1 MFGSISTWYFRWL
14 GGIQCADDA
23 VGFNRIMLR
32 PQMPA
37 GLDWVKT
44 SHRSVRGEIVSN
56 WSINGDVR
64 VFEFTI
70 PVGVT
75 AIAELPSRAGEV
87 LSEGGKELTD
97 SPEIKLL
104 ESTEGLHRME
114 LGSGTYHFET
124 NME

>member
-23 VGFNRIMLR
+23 VGFNRINLR
-32 PQMPA
+32 PQIPQ
-37 GLDWVKT
+37 GLEWVKT
-44 SHRSVRGEIVSN
+44 SHQSIRGEIVSN
-56 WSINGDVR
+56 WSVKGNQR

-75 AIAELPSRAGEV
+75 AIAEIPARADEV
-87 LSEGGKELTD
+87 ITESGKPLSE

-104 ESTEGLHRME
+104 ESTPSVHRIE
-114 LGSGTYHFET
+114 LGSGTYRFET
-124 NME
+124 MAK